1 MRGYTNSS
9 EIRTYAAFMLIL
21 LPTAALCYKGQLSI
35 GTIGSTPLIILIF
48 TMIIGSLIEIP
59 ITTIR
64 SKKPEQLFK
73 YAPILEDIYSV
84 PIVKELSIG
93 KQRVFDTTLTIN
105 VGGAIVPALAS
116 IYLLLTQPNNTAL
129 EIMLI
134 VIVSVIL
141 LSGPIAGVG
150 TIIPEYIGIIALPF
164 ALIVAPENAASITFI
179 AGVGGIIIGNIISV
193 VTFNK
198 EKTGSAFISIGGV
211 GAFKPIYI
219 TTIIASL
226 TSYFIY

>member
-9 EIRTYAAFMLIL
+9 EIRNYAALMLIL
-21 LPTAALCYKGQLSI
+21 LPTAALCYRGELSI
-35 GTIGSTPLIILIF
+35 GTIGPVSLIILIF
-48 TMIIGSLIEIP
+48 TMIIGSVIEIP
-59 ITTIR
+59 ITKVR

-84 PIVKELSIG
+84 PAIKELSIG
-93 KQRVFDTTLTIN
+93 KQRVFDTKITIN
-105 VGGAIVPALAS
+105 LGGAIVPALAV

-129 EIMLI
+129 QIMLI
-134 VIVSVIL
+134 VIVSVVL
-141 LSGPIAGVG
+141 LSELMAGVG
-150 TIIPEYIGIIALPF
+150 TIIPEYIGIIAFPF
-164 ALIVAPENAASITFI
+164 ALITAPENAASITFI

-193 VTFNK
+193 GTFNK
-198 EKTGSAFISIGGV
+198 EKTGSAFLSIGGV

-226 TSYFIY
+226 ISYFIQ

>member
-21 LPTAALCYKGQLSI
+21 LPTAALCYKGQLSL
-35 GTIGSTPLIILIF
+35 GTIGPAPLIILIS
-48 TMIIGSLIEIP
+48 TMIIGSVIEIP

-84 PIVKELSIG
+84 PVVKELSIG
-93 KQRVFDTTLTIN
+93 KQRVFDTKLTIN

-134 VIVSVIL
+134 VVVSVIL
-141 LSGPIAGVG
+141 LSELMGGVG
-150 TIIPEYIGIIALPF
+150 TIIPDYIGIIALPF

-179 AGVGGIIIGNIISV
+179 AGVGGIIIGNVISV

-226 TSYFIY
+226 ISYFIH

>member
-9 EIRTYAAFMLIL
+9 EIRTYAAFVLIL
-21 LPTAALCYKGQLSI
+21 LPTAALCYKGQLSL
-35 GTIGSTPLIILIF
+35 GTIGPLPLMIF
-48 TMIIGSLIEIP
+48 LFVMICGSIIEIP
-59 ITTIR
+59 VASFR

-105 VGGAIVPALAS
+105 LGGAILPALAI

-134 VIVSVIL
+134 VVVAVIL
-141 LSGPIAGVG
+141 LSEIMAGIG
-150 TIIPEYIGIIALPF
+150 TVIPEYIGIIALPF
-164 ALIVAPENAASITFI
+164 ALIVAPDNAASVTFI

-198 EKTGSAFISIGGV
+198 ERTGSAFMSLGGAGTFKSIYV
-211 GAFKPIYI
+211 

-226 TSYFIY
+226 ISYFIH